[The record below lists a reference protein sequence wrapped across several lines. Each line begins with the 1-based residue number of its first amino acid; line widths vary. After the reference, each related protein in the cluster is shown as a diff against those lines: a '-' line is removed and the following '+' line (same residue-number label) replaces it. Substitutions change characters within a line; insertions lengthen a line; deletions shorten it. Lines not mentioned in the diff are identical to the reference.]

1 MKDGNFMALVNTKK
15 MLKEALE
22 KGYAIPAFN
31 VCNMESA
38 QAVAEVAAEKNVPV
52 IISVSEGAGKYAG
65 YDYIRAI
72 VEVASKKSSND
83 IALHLDH
90 GKSFEAC
97 KAAIDAGFTSVM
109 IDASHLSYE
118 ENIAATKQVV
128 EYAHARNVTVEAEL
142 GKIMGTEDMVS
153 SDTESFT
160 DPEEAK
166 DFVTRTGVDSLA
178 ISIGTAHGVNKSIK
192 TPIIQYGVIE
202 SVHNALPELPLVAH
216 GSSTVPAKWVETII
230 KFGGEIKKSQGISEE
245 DIVKMSKSAICK
257 INLDTD
263 LRLAHTAGVR
273 QDLAENPG
281 HFDQRD
287 YNKAGKKNVKE
298 QVAHAIELV
307 EGV

>member
-1 MKDGNFMALVNTKK
+1 MALVNSEK
-15 MLKEALE
+15 MLKEALK

-38 QAVAEVAAEKNVPV
+38 QAVAEVAGEKNVPV

-65 YDYIRAI
+65 YNYIRAI
-72 VEVASKKSSND
+72 VEEASKVYKND

-97 KAAIDAGFTSVM
+97 KEAIEAGFTSVM
-109 IDASHLSYE
+109 FDGSALPYE
-118 ENIAATKQVV
+118 ENIAETKKVV
-128 EYAHARNVTVEAEL
+128 EFAHSHGVTVEAEL
-142 GKIMGTEDMVS
+142 GKIIGTEDMIH

-160 DPEEAK
+160 DPNEAK
-166 DFVTRTGVDSLA
+166 EFVKRTGVDSLA
-178 ISIGTAHGVNKSIK
+178 ISIGTAHGINKSIK
-192 TPIIQYGVIE
+192 TPVIQYGVID
-202 SVHNALPELPLVAH
+202 SVHEAIPEVPLVAH
-216 GSSTVPAKWVETII
+216 GSSTVPAKWVEII
-230 KFGGEIKKSQGISEE
+230 KKYGGEIKKSQGISEE
-245 DIVKMSKSAICK
+245 DIVKMSKTAICK
-257 INLDTD
+257 INMDTD

-273 QDLAENPG
+273 QDLAEHPE

-307 EGV
+307 EGK

>member
-1 MKDGNFMALVNTKK
+1 MALVNTKK
-15 MLKEALE
+15 MLEKALAE
-22 KGYAIPAFN
+22 GYAIPAFN
-31 VCNMESA
+31 ICNMESA

-72 VEVASKKSSND
+72 VETASKKSSND

-90 GKSFEAC
+90 GKTFEAC

-109 IDASHLSYE
+109 IDGSHLSYE
-118 ENIAATKQVV
+118 ENIAMTKQVV

-142 GKIMGTEDMVS
+142 GKIIGTEDMVH

-160 DPEEAK
+160 DPDEAK
-166 DFVTRTGVDSLA
+166 DFVSRTGVDSLA

-192 TPIIQYGVIE
+192 TPVIQYGVIE
-202 SVHNALPELPLVAH
+202 SVHNALPTLPLVAH
-216 GSSTVPAKWVETII
+216 GSSTVPAKWVEEVI
-230 KFGGEIKKSQGISEE
+230 KYGGEIKKSQGISED
-245 DIVKMSKSAICK
+245 DIVKMSKTAICK
-257 INLDTD
+257 INMDTD

-273 QDLAENPG
+273 KDLAENPN

-287 YNKAGKKNVKE
+287 YNKAGKANVKE
-298 QVAHAIELV
+298 QVAHAIKLV

>member
-1 MKDGNFMALVNTKK
+1 MALVNTKK
-15 MLKEALE
+15 MLEKALSE
-22 KGYAIPAFN
+22 GYAIPAFN
-31 VCNMESA
+31 ICNMESA

-72 VEVASKKSSND
+72 VETASKKSSND

-90 GKSFEAC
+90 GKTFEAC

-109 IDASHLSYE
+109 IDGSHLSYE
-118 ENIAATKQVV
+118 ENIAVTKQVV
-128 EYAHARNVTVEAEL
+128 DYAHERNVTVEAEL
-142 GKIMGTEDMVS
+142 GKIIGTEDMVH

-160 DPEEAK
+160 DPDEAK

-192 TPIIQYGVIE
+192 TPVIQYGVIE
-202 SVHNALPELPLVAH
+202 SVHNALPTLPLVAH
-216 GSSTVPAKWVETII
+216 GSSTVPAKWVEEII
-230 KFGGEIKKSQGISEE
+230 KYGGEIKKSQGISEE

-257 INLDTD
+257 INMDTD

-273 QDLAENPG
+273 KDLAENPN

-287 YNKAGKKNVKE
+287 YNKAGKANVKE

>member
-1 MKDGNFMALVNTKK
+1 MALVNTKT
-15 MLKEALE
+15 MLE
-22 KGYAIPAFN
+22 KALANGYAIPAFN
-31 VCNMESA
+31 ICNMESA

-72 VEVASKKSSND
+72 VETASKRSSND

-128 EYAHARNVTVEAEL
+128 EYAHAKNVTVEAEL
-142 GKIMGTEDMVS
+142 GKIIGTEDMVH

-166 DFVTRTGVDSLA
+166 DFVSRTGVDSLA

-192 TPIIQYGVIE
+192 TPVIQYGVIE
-202 SVHNALPELPLVAH
+202 NVHKALPELPLVAH
-216 GSSTVPAKWVETII
+216 GSSTVPARWVEEII
-230 KFGGEIKKSQGISEE
+230 KYGGEIKKSQGISEE
-245 DIVKMSKSAICK
+245 DIVKMSKTAICK
-257 INLDTD
+257 INMDTD

-273 QDLAENPG
+273 KDLAENPN

-287 YNKAGKKNVKE
+287 YNKAGKANVKE
-298 QVAHAIELV
+298 QVAHAIKLV

>member
-1 MKDGNFMALVNTKK
+1 MALVNTKK
-15 MLKEALE
+15 MLEKALAE
-22 KGYAIPAFN
+22 GYAIPAFN
-31 VCNMESA
+31 ICNMESA

-72 VEVASKKSSND
+72 VETASKKSSND

-142 GKIMGTEDMVS
+142 GKIIGTEDMVH

-160 DPEEAK
+160 DPDEAK

-202 SVHNALPELPLVAH
+202 NVHNALPNLPLVAH
-216 GSSTVPAKWVETII
+216 GSSTVPAKWVEEII
-230 KFGGEIKKSQGISEE
+230 KYGGEIKKSQGISEE

-257 INLDTD
+257 INMDTD

-273 QDLAENPG
+273 KDLAENPG

-287 YNKAGKKNVKE
+287 YNKAGKANVKE

>member
-1 MKDGNFMALVNTKK
+1 MALVNTKK
-15 MLKEALE
+15 MLEKALAE
-22 KGYAIPAFN
+22 GYAIPAFN
-31 VCNMESA
+31 ICNMESA
-38 QAVAEVAAEKNVPV
+38 QSVAEVAAEKNVPV

-72 VEVASKKSSND
+72 VETASKKSSND

-90 GKSFEAC
+90 GKTFEAC

-109 IDASHLSYE
+109 IDGSHLSYE
-118 ENIAATKQVV
+118 ENIAMTKQVV
-128 EYAHARNVTVEAEL
+128 DYAHARNVTVEAEL
-142 GKIMGTEDMVS
+142 GKIIGTEDMVH

-160 DPEEAK
+160 DPDEAK

-192 TPIIQYGVIE
+192 TPVIQYGVIE
-202 SVHNALPELPLVAH
+202 SVHNALPTLPLVAH
-216 GSSTVPAKWVETII
+216 GSSTVPAKWVEEII
-230 KFGGEIKKSQGISEE
+230 KYGGEIKKSQGISEE
-245 DIVKMSKSAICK
+245 DIVKMSKTAICK
-257 INLDTD
+257 INMDTD

-273 QDLAENPG
+273 KDLAENPG

-287 YNKAGKKNVKE
+287 YNKAGKANVKE

>member
-1 MKDGNFMALVNTKK
+1 MALVNTKK
-15 MLKEALE
+15 MLEKALAE
-22 KGYAIPAFN
+22 GYAIPAFN
-31 VCNMESA
+31 ICNMESA

-72 VEVASKKSSND
+72 VETASKKSSND

-118 ENIAATKQVV
+118 ENISATKQVV

-142 GKIMGTEDMVS
+142 GKIIGTEDMVH

-160 DPEEAK
+160 DPDEAK

-192 TPIIQYGVIE
+192 TPVIQYGVIE
-202 SVHNALPELPLVAH
+202 NVHKAIPTIPLVAH
-216 GSSTVPAKWVETII
+216 GSSTVPAKWVEEII
-230 KFGGEIKKSQGISEE
+230 KYGGEIKKSQGISED

-257 INLDTD
+257 INMDTD

-273 QDLAENPG
+273 KDLSENPN

-287 YNKAGKKNVKE
+287 YNKAGKANVKE
-298 QVAHAIELV
+298 QVAHAIKLV

>member
-1 MKDGNFMALVNTKK
+1 MALVNTKK
-15 MLKEALE
+15 MLEKALAE
-22 KGYAIPAFN
+22 GYAIPAFN
-31 VCNMESA
+31 ICNMESA

-72 VEVASKKSSND
+72 VETASKKSSND

-142 GKIMGTEDMVS
+142 GKIIGTEDMVH

-160 DPEEAK
+160 DPDEAK
-166 DFVTRTGVDSLA
+166 DFVSRTGVDSLA

-192 TPIIQYGVIE
+192 TPVIQYGVIE
-202 SVHNALPELPLVAH
+202 NVHKALPALPLVAH
-216 GSSTVPAKWVETII
+216 GSSTVPAKWVEEII
-230 KFGGEIKKSQGISEE
+230 KYGGEIKKSQGISEE

-257 INLDTD
+257 INMDTD

-273 QDLAENPG
+273 KDLAENPG

-287 YNKAGKKNVKE
+287 YNKAGKANVKE
-298 QVAHAIELV
+298 QVAHAIKLV

>member
-1 MKDGNFMALVNTKK
+1 MSLVNTKN
-15 MLKEALE
+15 MLKKALE
-22 KGYAIPAFN
+22 EGYAIPAFN
-31 VCNMESA
+31 ICNLESA
-38 QAVAEVAAEKNVPV
+38 QAVAEVAGEKNAPV

-65 YDYIRAI
+65 YDYIKAI
-72 VEVASKKSSND
+72 VEVASKKYQNE

-109 IDASHLSYE
+109 IDASSLSYE
-118 ENIAATKQVV
+118 ENIAETKKVV
-128 EYAHARNVTVEAEL
+128 EYAHARGVTVEAEL
-142 GKIMGTEDMVS
+142 GKIMGTEDLVS
-153 SDTESFT
+153 STTESFT

-166 DFVTRTGVDSLA
+166 DFVEKTGVDSLA

-202 SVHNALPELPLVAH
+202 AVHNAIPEIPLVAH
-216 GSSTVPAKWVETII
+216 GSSTVPQNWVETII
-230 KFGGEIKKSQGISEE
+230 KFGGEIKKSQGISED
-245 DIVKMSKSAICK
+245 DIKKMSKTAICK
-257 INLDTD
+257 INMDTD

-273 QDLAENPG
+273 QDLAENPH

-287 YNKAGKKNVKE
+287 YNKAGKANVKI

-307 EGV
+307 KGV

>member
-1 MKDGNFMALVNTKK
+1 MALVNTKK
-15 MLKEALE
+15 MLEKALAE
-22 KGYAIPAFN
+22 GYAIPAFN
-31 VCNMESA
+31 ICNMESA

-72 VEVASKKSSND
+72 VETASKKSSND

-128 EYAHARNVTVEAEL
+128 EYAHARNVTVDAEL
-142 GKIMGTEDMVS
+142 GKIIGTEDMVH

-160 DPEEAK
+160 DPDEAK

-202 SVHNALPELPLVAH
+202 SVHNALPNLPLVAH
-216 GSSTVPAKWVETII
+216 GSSTVPAKWVEEII
-230 KFGGEIKKSQGISEE
+230 KYGGEIKKSQGISEE

-257 INLDTD
+257 INMDTD

-273 QDLAENPG
+273 KDLAENPG

-287 YNKAGKKNVKE
+287 YNKAGKANVKE
-298 QVAHAIELV
+298 QVAHAIKLV

>member
-1 MKDGNFMALVNTKK
+1 MALVNTTK
-15 MLKEALE
+15 MFEKALKE
-22 KGYAIPAFN
+22 GYAIPAFN

-38 QAVAEVAAEKNVPV
+38 QAVAEVAGEKNVPV
-52 IISVSEGAGKYAG
+52 IISVSEGAAKYAG
-65 YDYIRAI
+65 FDYIHAI
-72 VEVASKKSSND
+72 VETASKKYENE

-97 KAAIDAGFTSVM
+97 KQAIEAGFTSVM
-109 IDASHLSYE
+109 IDGSHLSYE
-118 ENIAATKQVV
+118 ENIAVTKQVV
-128 EYAHARNVTVEAEL
+128 DYAHARGVTVEAEL
-142 GKIMGTEDMVS
+142 GKIIGTEDMVH

-160 DPEEAK
+160 DPDEAK
-166 DFVTRTGVDSLA
+166 EFVERTGVDSLA

-192 TPIIQYGVIE
+192 TPVIQYGVIE
-202 SVHNALPELPLVAH
+202 SVHNAIPNTPLVAH
-216 GSSTVPAKWVETII
+216 GSSTVPAKWVELII
-230 KFGGEIKKSQGISEE
+230 KYGGEIKKSQGISEV
-245 DIVKMSKSAICK
+245 DIQKMSKTAICK
-257 INLDTD
+257 INMDTD